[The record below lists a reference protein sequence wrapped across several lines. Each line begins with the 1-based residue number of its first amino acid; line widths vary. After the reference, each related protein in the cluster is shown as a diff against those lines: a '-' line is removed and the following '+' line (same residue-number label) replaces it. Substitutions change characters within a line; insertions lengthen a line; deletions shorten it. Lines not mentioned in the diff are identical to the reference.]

1 MALGVHLHGV
11 MPNEAQPTMFIAA
24 GSYLHGDEAASH
36 RVLSLVGS
44 PDGVAMYDVLRLSGE
59 LAPRIASAEEVVFID
74 VEERLGDPWME
85 PLDRRNRVRRGA
97 IPAER
102 NCHVVNPPTVQR
114 ITRHSSRVPVGA
126 EPLRATRHPPSLMVQ

>member
-1 MALGVHLHGV
+1 
-11 MPNEAQPTMFIAA
+11 MFIAA
-24 GSYLHGDEAASH
+24 GSYLHGDEAVSH

-85 PLDRRNRVRRGA
+85 PLDRRTVAGEIVDRARREHQFHGRA
-97 IPAER
+97 YH
-102 NCHVVNPPTVQR
+102 CHVPGLEFGDRAIGLTPYAESRAQQAAGLLRKFLAPT
-114 ITRHSSRVPVGA
+114 A
-126 EPLRATRHPPSLMVQ
+126 